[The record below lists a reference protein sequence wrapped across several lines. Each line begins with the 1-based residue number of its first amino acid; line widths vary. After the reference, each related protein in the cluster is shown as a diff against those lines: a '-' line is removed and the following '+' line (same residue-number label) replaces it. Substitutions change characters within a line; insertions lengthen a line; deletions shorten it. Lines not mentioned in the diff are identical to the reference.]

1 MKKEILFFL
10 QKFPLSVVFE
20 MFRNYFDR
28 VREMIEYNF
37 ISRFTQLSVRILP
50 FEVLSN
56 FLASYSVDKST

>member
-20 MFRNYFDR
+20 MFRNYFNR